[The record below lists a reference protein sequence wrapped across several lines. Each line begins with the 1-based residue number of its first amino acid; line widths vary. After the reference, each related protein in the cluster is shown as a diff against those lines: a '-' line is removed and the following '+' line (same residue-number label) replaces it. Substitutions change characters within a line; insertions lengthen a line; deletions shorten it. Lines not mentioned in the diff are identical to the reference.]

1 MLESTE
7 MISKV
12 GGNKIFSCLRK
23 ERWVELFFFS
33 ERPAIF
39 DVLGP

>member
-23 ERWVELFFFS
+23 ERWVELFFFRKDQLS
-33 ERPAIF
+33 STF
-39 DVLGP
+39 